1 MYSLLIIYSG
11 GEITQLPQLLLCV
24 CETVQDEAMALID
37 STRHMIQK
45 GDTQEDRME
54 TDAPCSVQKDQR
66 DSVSVWVWCL
76 SGWPSSFCKLSRE
89 VLNLKVIESI

>member
-1 MYSLLIIYSG
+1 MVVCSG

-45 GDTQEDRME
+45 GDIQEDSME
-54 TDAPCSVQKDQR
+54 TDAPRSVQKDQR
-66 DSVSVWVWCL
+66 DSVSVCLHVWECVCV
-76 SGWPSSFCKLSRE
+76 FVR
-89 VLNLKVIESI
+89 